1 MDNIKLGRLIEW
13 TDSRVHFVEENFY
26 ITKKKVVKQMEL
38 RDKIDTI
45 RETRDGLM
53 ETIDFKRDDDY
64 ITGLVDGLDVALRTL
79 ESEE

>member
-1 MDNIKLGRLIEW
+1 
-13 TDSRVHFVEENFY
+13 
-26 ITKKKVVKQMEL
+26 MEL

-79 ESEE
+79 KSEE